1 MILNE
6 FFFYGNHEIKR
17 YEIQNLLNDLCLLN
31 NSTDK
36 ISQYQLKSITC
47 DESSKQEICIL

>member
-1 MILNE
+1 MS
-6 FFFYGNHEIKR
+6 FFYYGNHEIKR
-17 YEIQNLLNDLCLLN
+17 YEIFKNLLNDLCLLN

>member
-1 MILNE
+1 MS
-6 FFFYGNHEIKR
+6 FFYYGNHEIKR